1 MTLLI
6 LSYIGGFL
14 TILSPCILPV
24 LPFVFAKADQPF
36 YKSGLPLLAGMAVTF
51 TAASLLAVVG
61 GAWVAEA
68 NNWGRWIAMI
78 LLTVFGLSLIFPIYL
93 ETLMA
98 PLTKFGVKLTSSR
111 KGPAKPGQSFVI
123 GIATG
128 FLWAPCAGPILG
140 LILTGAAIQGR
151 PSESATFLFTYA
163 LGAGSSLAIALL
175 AGGKVF
181 AKMKGYLKA
190 EGYVKKILGVLVLLG
205 VGMIAFNLDR
215 TLLTQVSK
223 LQTETL
229 EQHLLNISNAGP
241 ANIEFKDLGH
251 MPSIDGAVAWLNS
264 APLTNAELKG
274 KVVLVDFWTYSCI
287 NCIRTLPYMKAWH
300 EKYKDKGLVIVG
312 VHTPEFA
319 FEKDLNNV
327 AQAAK
332 DLGITYPIAVDN
344 NYTIWKAFKNQY
356 WPAHYFVDR
365 TGRIRHF
372 KSGEGHYEESEKV
385 IQELLGEASLKGD
398 TQLVTVNASG
408 AQVSGQ
414 LKQAYSGETYIGF
427 NRAENMKVAPEVL
440 KQKPQDYKVAENLK
454 LNEWGLTGNWQVNP
468 QDATLIKAPGKI
480 TFKFRARDLHLVLG
494 SAIDGK
500 EIRFKVTIDG
510 KPPRSSQGMDI
521 DEEGRGVVKD
531 HKLYQLI
538 RQPSAPTYQE
548 KLFEIEFEDP
558 GVQAYAF
565 TFG

>member
-36 YKSGLPLLAGMAVTF
+36 YRSSLPLLAGMAVTF
-51 TAASLLAVVG
+51 TTASLLAVLG

-68 NNWGRWIAMI
+68 NNWGRWIAMV
-78 LLTVFGLSLIFPIYL
+78 LLAVFGLSLIFPIYL

-98 PLTKFGVKLTSSR
+98 PLTKLGVKLTGHQR
-111 KGPAKPGQSFVI
+111 GPTSPGQSFVI

-140 LILTGAAIQGR
+140 LILTGAAVQGK
-151 PSESATFLFTYA
+151 PSEAASFLFAYA
-163 LGAGSSLAIALL
+163 LGAGSSLALALL

-181 AKMKGYLKA
+181 TKMKGYLKA

-205 VGMIAFNLDR
+205 VVAIAFNLDR
-215 TLLTQVSK
+215 TVLTQVARV
-223 LQTETL
+223 QTETL
-229 EQHLLNISNAGP
+229 EQHLLNMTDAGP
-241 ANIEFKDLGH
+241 ANIGFKDEGE

-264 APLTNAELKG
+264 PPLTNAELKG
-274 KVVLVDFWTYSCI
+274 KVVLIDFWTYSCI
-287 NCIRTLPYMKAWH
+287 NCLRTLPYMKAWN
-300 EKYKDKGLVIVG
+300 EKYKDKGLVIIG

-319 FEKDLNNV
+319 FEKDLKNV
-327 AQAAK
+327 TQAAK
-332 DLGITYPIAVDN
+332 DLGVTYPIAVDN

-365 TGRIRHF
+365 SGRIRHHKF
-372 KSGEGHYEESEKV
+372 GEGKYEESEKI
-385 IQELLGEASLKGD
+385 IQELLGEEVIGKDTSL
-398 TQLVTVNASG
+398 VSVNATG

-414 LKQAYSGETYIGF
+414 LKQAYSGETYLGYS
-427 NRAENMKVAPEVL
+427 RAENMKVTPQVVPKTA
-440 KQKPQDYKVAENLK
+440 QDYKVTDKLK
-454 LNEWGLTGNWQVNP
+454 LNEWGVTGNWQINP
-468 QDATLIKAPGKI
+468 QDATLMKAPGKI
-480 TFKFRARDLHLVLG
+480 SFRFRARDLHLVLG
-494 SAIDGK
+494 SATDGK
-500 EIRFKVTIDG
+500 EVRFKVTIDG
-510 KPPRSSQGMDI
+510 QPPGPAHGMDI
-521 DEEGRGVVKD
+521 GDDGRGVVKD
-531 HKLYQLI
+531 HRLYQLI
-538 RQPSAPTYQE
+538 RQPSAPNYQE

-558 GVQAYAF
+558 GVQAFAF